1 MIKSIQFKKINIRF
15 SDKGKGIP
23 VVLLHGY
30 LESLNIWDD
39 FSSLLTQ
46 HCRVIRIDL
55 PGHGGSGIIG
65 ETHTMELIAESVKAV
80 MDHLKLD
87 KVYLIGHSL
96 GGYVT
101 LAFLELFPERLNGF
115 SLFHA
120 HPLSDTPETIV
131 KRERE
136 INLVLE
142 GRKDMICNVN
152 IPNAFAN
159 DNLDKLKEEV
169 EFAKEIARQTPDKG
183 IVATLNGMMVR
194 PDRRKILAG
203 TSSPFLWILGKKD
216 NYIPYETIIEKVGL
230 PGNGKLV
237 TLENSGHQ
245 GFMEEKEESQKAVC
259 MRLAYWMLSTISRFF
274 SSISSFRSRIIARNP
289 LV

>member
-1 MIKSIQFKKINIRF
+1 MNSRYSLTVEKLESNFMIKFIQFKRINIRF

-39 FSSLLTQ
+39 FASSLAE

-55 PGHGGSGIIG
+55 PGHGGSGIIR
-65 ETHTMELIAESVKAV
+65 ETHTMELIAESVKAIL
-80 MDHLKLD
+80 DHLKLE
-87 KVYLIGHSL
+87 KVFLIGHSL

-101 LAFLELFPERLNGF
+101 IAFLELFPERLNGF

-120 HPLSDTPETIV
+120 HPLPDTPETIE
-131 KRERE
+131 KRKRE

-194 PDRRKILAG
+194 PDRRKLLAG
-203 TSSPFLWILGKKD
+203 TSSPFLWILGEKD

-230 PGNGKLV
+230 PENGKLV

-245 GFMEEKEESQKAVC
+245 GFMEEKDAVLKAI
-259 MRLAYWMLSTISRFF
+259 LAFI
-274 SSISSFRSRIIARNP
+274 
-289 LV
+289 